1 MIVPHL
7 QESNPQPS
15 LELLQT
21 VKGYL
26 EPRRLLTTQVHVV
39 GPRYL
44 RIGVQFT
51 LVLQPDALEDQV
63 RSQAI
68 AALQQFFHP
77 LQGGPEGKGWPF
89 GRNVYVSEIYEL
101 LDTQPGVDYVK
112 KTEDL
117 DELTTNEPLRLKRQ
131 PNIQGELQLVG
142 VEIQPDELVDAQIN
156 PGDITLITPVKTLIT
171 GARSGE

>member
-1 MIVPHL
+1 
-7 QESNPQPS
+7 
-15 LELLQT
+15 
-21 VKGYL
+21 
-26 EPRRLLTTQVHVV
+26 
-39 GPRYL
+39 
-44 RIGVQFT
+44 
-51 LVLQPDALEDQV
+51 
-63 RSQAI
+63 
-68 AALQQFFHP
+68 LQQFFHP